1 MWYFDHFNC
10 KHIRSI
16 VKSYLSTPT
25 SAITLCSFDEELNTV
40 QISKCKKGMIKLF
53 DRKLNVQ
60 WSDWVVQYNLFS
72 HFKDTEFC
80 L

>member
-1 MWYFDHFNC
+1 
-10 KHIRSI
+10 
-16 VKSYLSTPT
+16 
-25 SAITLCSFDEELNTV
+25 
-40 QISKCKKGMIKLF
+40 MIKLF

-80 L
+80 LQSNNTTAGKYFKLWNKFIIDRCNRIY